1 MNTIK
6 FAWKA
11 LTRFRMYTSINILG
25 LALSLA
31 CVLIIVRYI
40 HQELTVNHFCED
52 LDNTYLLY
60 GEFQSGEQQLSGNED
75 HNNDPN
81 FTDPL
86 NDPAVVK
93 STRWIN
99 FAEDNLT
106 VEKQRF
112 SVKTIVTDS
121 VFLQLMPYPL
131 LAGSA
136 SLERPNDAII
146 TRELAQRLFG
156 ENDPLGQTFAYST
169 GDMVTVSGVIG
180 TPKTKSFLDFDL
192 LISSQLQNTWAR
204 MSYSLVLLTPGT
216 AIQPLNKKNENF
228 MRLRCYNDRP
238 MRLQFFPLKE
248 FYFTEKIQ
256 TYENEKNIFLHGNSA
271 NITVLWIV
279 TLALLLIGLFN
290 FINIYTVMMLKRARE
305 FGIKKV
311 YGAGSAHVFAQ
322 IFTENLL
329 MAAIALFLSW
339 FLIEI
344 SEGVMEQAFHIPRIS
359 NHSFGRTLSLSI
371 LLLLPLMTA
380 IYPFLKYNYTSPSV
394 SIRSV
399 SVGGH
404 SVVSRTLFLFVQ
416 YLITF
421 VLIVVSL
428 FFIKQVDFMLNVDL
442 GYTTKDVIQ
451 CRMYTERTSF
461 DNRSDE
467 EWKQRRQNRDHAVKE
482 IKERMNAC
490 SLFTTWE
497 YGENPNQLDGN
508 FYSVRNVKDAEYRR
522 VIYSSMTHKYIDLFN
537 LQLKEGRLWNDS
549 IDQWTDYQMIVNETA
564 QKLLG
569 LDPIETSLVQPEAR
583 LWWSLNQPKEEME
596 RNPPYRVIGVVKD
609 FKIGH
614 LSQAASPLFI
624 VYNNEGSLNDRLM
637 AHVVP
642 GKKQEA
648 IAFLKKL
655 HDEVIGEGDFEYTF
669 LEDEIAAQY
678 KEDRRTS
685 EIYLLFTVIAILISC
700 LGLFGLSLFDIQQRY
715 REIAL
720 RKVNGAMLKEIYS
733 LLLKKYA
740 YVLGIAFV
748 TSIPVS
754 WCIITKY
761 LEGFANKAP
770 LSWWLFAVAG
780 VVTAVISLA
789 TLLWQVRRAAMIH
802 PAKVLKG
809 E

>member
-6 FAWKA
+6 FSWKA
-11 LTRFRMYTSINILG
+11 LTRFRTYTFINILG
-25 LALSLA
+25 LSLSLA

-40 HQELTVNHFCED
+40 HQELTVNHFCQD

-60 GEFQSGEQQLSGNED
+60 SEFQNGKRQLSGNED
-75 HNNDPN
+75 RNNDPN
-81 FTDPL
+81 FIDPL
-86 NDPAVVK
+86 NNPAVVK

-106 VEKQRF
+106 IEKQRF
-112 SVKTIVTDS
+112 SIKTIVTDS
-121 VFLQLMPYPL
+121 VFLQLMPYPI
-131 LAGSA
+131 LAGSP

-146 TRELAQRLFG
+146 THELAERLFG
-156 ENDPLGQTFAYST
+156 KNDPLGQTFVYST
-169 GDMVTVSGVIG
+169 GDVVTVSGVIG

-192 LISSQLQNTWAR
+192 IISSQLQYTWAR
-204 MSYSLVLLTPGT
+204 SSYSLVLLAQGND
-216 AIQPLNKKNENF
+216 IQQLNKKNEPF
-228 MRLRCYNDRP
+228 MQLICYKNKP

-248 FYFTEKIQ
+248 FYFNKEIH
-256 TYENEKNIFLHGNSA
+256 TYEKEKSIFLHGNSA

-311 YGAGSAHVFAQ
+311 YGAGGTTIFAQ

-329 MAAIALFLSW
+329 LGGIALFFSW

-344 SEGVMEQAFHIPRIS
+344 SEGIMEQMLGIPRIH
-359 NHSFGRTLSLSI
+359 NHLFSTTLSLGM
-371 LLLLPLMTA
+371 LLVLPLITS
-380 IYPFLKYNYTSPSV
+380 IYPFLKYNYTAPSV

-399 SVGGH
+399 NVGGH
-404 SVVSRTLFLFVQ
+404 SIISRTLFLFVQ

-428 FFIKQVDFMLNVDL
+428 FFIKQVKFMLNADL
-442 GYTTKDVIQ
+442 GYSTKDIIQ
-451 CRMYTERTSF
+451 CRMNTERTSF
-461 DNRSDE
+461 DIKSDE
-467 EWKQRRQNRDHAVKE
+467 EWEKSRQKEEHDIKE
-482 IKERMNAC
+482 IKEKMNAC

-497 YGENPNQLDGN
+497 YGENPNQLDGSFN
-508 FYSVRNVKDAEYRR
+508 SVRNVKEETFHQ
-522 VIYSSMTHKYIDLFN
+522 VIYSSMSNKYIDLFN
-537 LQLKEGRLWNDS
+537 LELKEGRLWNDS
-549 IDQWTDYQMIVNETA
+549 IDQWTDYQMIVNEAA

-569 LDPIETSLVQPEAR
+569 IDQIETALVQPENR
-583 LWWSLNQPKEEME
+583 LWWSSNRPKEEME
-596 RNPPYRVIGVVKD
+596 KNPPYRVIGVVKD

-614 LSQAASPLFI
+614 LSKAPSPLFI
-624 VYNNEGSLNDRLM
+624 VYDKEGSFNNRLM
-637 AHVVP
+637 AHIAP

-648 IAFLKKL
+648 IAFLKQL

-669 LEDEIAAQY
+669 LEDELASQY

-685 EIYLLFTVIAILISC
+685 KIYLLFTVIAILISC

-720 RKVNGAMLKEIYS
+720 RKVNGAMLKEIYF
-733 LLLKKYA
+733 LLLKKYVC
-740 YVLGIAFV
+740 VLGLAFV
-748 TSIPVS
+748 ISIPVS
-754 WCIITKY
+754 WYIITKY
-761 LEGFANKAP
+761 LEGFANKASI
-770 LSWWLFAVAG
+770 SWWLFAIAG
-780 VVTAVISLA
+780 FVTAAISMV
-789 TLLWQVRRAAMIH
+789 TLIWQVRRAAIIN
-802 PAKVLKG
+802 PAQVLKG